1 MMLILLTPM
10 QVAKHWNLLKEKVV
24 QNAPPTCE
32 GTDYNLILEGAL
44 GGALQIWAAITD
56 DTLVGFVITQMVY
69 DPFSISRTLLL
80 FALFSIDGIV
90 VPPSIWRE
98 SYDTLMKYATSKG
111 CARISAYIGDE
122 RLVRLAN
129 RLGFDTKYVY
139 ATLEV

>member
-1 MMLILLTPM
+1 
-10 QVAKHWNLLKEKVV
+10 
-24 QNAPPTCE
+24 
-32 GTDYNLILEGAL
+32 
-44 GGALQIWAAITD
+44 
-56 DTLVGFVITQMVY
+56 
-69 DPFSISRTLLL
+69 
-80 FALFSIDGIV
+80 V